1 MNFDDPLTRWL
12 IAAAGV
18 LVAVLAWQRG
28 VISESTLLWF
38 GLLIPSIVLHEVSHG
53 AVALFFGDHTAQ
65 RAGRLTLNPVSHID
79 PLGTIVLPAIL
90 VLSGAPAFG
99 WAKPVPVTL
108 SNLRNPRG
116 QALLVSLAGP
126 ATNLA
131 IMAVATVVFI
141 LFRPDGLF
149 GEGLLILGLVN
160 LVLAVFNLIPL
171 PPLDGSAILERFMP
185 RSWWPGYLRFRQY
198 SMFILLG
205 IFLLV
210 PGGFG
215 RILEPAIEAWLNFLS

>member
-1 MNFDDPLTRWL
+1 MNFDDPRTRWL

-18 LVAVLAWQRG
+18 LIAVLAWQRD
-28 VISESTLLWF
+28 VIGESTLLWF

-65 RAGRLTLNPVSHID
+65 RAGRLTLNPVSHVD

-131 IMAVATVVFI
+131 VMGFATLVFMT
-141 LFRPDGLF
+141 FRPY
-149 GEGLLILGLVN
+149 GLLGDALLVLGLVN

-171 PPLDGSAILERFMP
+171 PPLDGSAVLERFMP
-185 RSWWPGYLRFRQY
+185 RSWWPGYLRFREY

-205 IFLLV
+205 VFLLV

-215 RILEPAIEAWLNFLS
+215 RILKPAVRAWLDFLS